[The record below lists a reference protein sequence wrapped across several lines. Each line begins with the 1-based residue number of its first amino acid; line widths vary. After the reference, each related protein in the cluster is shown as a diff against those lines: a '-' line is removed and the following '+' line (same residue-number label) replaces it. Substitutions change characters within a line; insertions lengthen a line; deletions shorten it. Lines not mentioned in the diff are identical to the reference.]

1 MLIRLGLIF
10 DIKFIMLQLLYGASQ
25 LRRDTSQIRVIFNKG
40 QIDRPI
46 SAKQCVVRNFRAAGN
61 IIFNINTY
69 TRLYKSSL
77 LPCYIPK

>member
-25 LRRDTSQIRVIFNKG
+25 LRRDTSQIRVKG

-61 IIFNINTY
+61 IIFNINLLST
-69 TRLYKSSL
+69 TSSL
-77 LPCYIPK
+77 QYTSFPNRV